1 MEGEVY
7 ETVEVPFGDSL
18 KTLPEVP
25 NKDTSYW
32 VWDDFSRD
40 HIFTSQNVEGSWH
53 RPTTTLS
60 SGGDVP
66 DYLAEGIFYEGQA
79 LTVSEYSPEQSPVST
94 ESLAEMLE
102 MEIQGENTAK
112 APADETES
120 EMSGSKMSRMKTRI
134 RQTIADRLTGPMID
148 AKTLSVNDYD
158 QDLTVRAKL
167 PAGGRLFTC
176 AQNGTLAETTYE
188 KDGSYLVFSL
198 PNGGSFV
205 YYETLRQNKDIRGRI
220 AIVAL
225 VLAAAVLLLIF
236 LIRRKRK
243 RKKEKKE
250 ERGKNRRNE
259 REEKEQERTGKNR
272 REHRDEREE
281 KEE

>member
-1 MEGEVY
+1 
-7 ETVEVPFGDSL
+7 
-18 KTLPEVP
+18 
-25 NKDTSYW
+25 
-32 VWDDFSRD
+32 
-40 HIFTSQNVEGSWH
+40 
-53 RPTTTLS
+53 
-60 SGGDVP
+60 
-66 DYLAEGIFYEGQA
+66 
-79 LTVSEYSPEQSPVST
+79 
-94 ESLAEMLE
+94 MLE
-102 MEIQGENTAK
+102 MEIQGQNTAK
-112 APADETES
+112 ASADEMES

-243 RKKEKKE
+243 RKKE

-272 REHRDEREE
+272 RNEREEKEQERTGKSRREHRDEREE